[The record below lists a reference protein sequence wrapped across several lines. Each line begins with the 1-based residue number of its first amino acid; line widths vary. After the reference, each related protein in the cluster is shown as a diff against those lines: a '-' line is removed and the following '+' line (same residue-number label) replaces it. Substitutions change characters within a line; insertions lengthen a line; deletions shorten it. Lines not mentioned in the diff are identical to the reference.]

1 MRVRHLRLPVPD
13 EPVEAVSAA
22 VHEPTADAGDGAAN
36 LLLAPGAGGDL
47 DGAPLVALAT
57 AVAARG
63 HRVVRVNLPY
73 REAGRAGA
81 PRAERSVAGYRAI
94 LAAARDELDPEGT
107 WIAGGKSYGGRVATL
122 AVAEGMAVA
131 GLVLYGYPMHP
142 PGKPDRLR
150 VEHWPR
156 VDAPCL
162 FLQGTRDTFGS
173 VELLEEHRRHL
184 PRRATVEVVEG
195 GDHSL
200 AVTGKASPDGRPHRA
215 EEVVAGLG
223 GVVADWI
230 AGLPER

>member
-1 MRVRHLRLPVPD
+1 MKLRRLRLPVPD
-13 EPVEAVSAA
+13 EVVDAVSAV
-22 VHEPTADAGDGAAN
+22 VHEPAADAGGAGAN

-47 DGAPLVALAT
+47 DGAPLVALAGS
-57 AVAARG
+57 VAAHG

-73 REAGRAGA
+73 REAGKGGA
-81 PRAERSVAGYRAI
+81 PRAERSVPGYRAV
-94 LAAARDELDPEGT
+94 LEAARRELDPEGT
-107 WIAGGKSYGGRVATL
+107 WIAGGKSYGGRVAT
-122 AVAEGMAVA
+122 MAVA
-131 GLVLYGYPMHP
+131 DGMEVDGLVLYGYPMHA
-142 PGKPDRLR
+142 PGKPERLR

-173 VELLEEHRRHL
+173 VALLEEHRRHL

-223 GVVADWI
+223 SVVADWI
-230 AGLPER
+230 SRLPER

>member
-1 MRVRHLRLPVPD
+1 MTIRTLRLPVTG
-13 EPVEAVSAA
+13 EPVDDVSAA
-22 VHEPTADAGDGAAN
+22 VHEPDGPVGAN
-36 LLLAPGAGGDL
+36 VLLAPGAGGDL
-47 DGAPLVALAT
+47 DSAPLVALAT
-57 AVAARG
+57 AVAAEG

-81 PRAERSVAGYRAI
+81 PRAERSVAGYRTI
-94 LAAARDELDPEGT
+94 LETAKDELDPDGT

-122 AVAEGMAVA
+122 AVAEGMRVD

-142 PGKPDRLR
+142 PGKPERLR
-150 VEHWPR
+150 VSHWPD

-173 VELLEEHRRHL
+173 VELLEEHRHLL
-184 PRRATVEVVEG
+184 PRRATVHIVEG

-215 EEVVAGLG
+215 DEVVAGLG
-223 GVVADWI
+223 GTVADWI
-230 AGLPER
+230 DGLAER